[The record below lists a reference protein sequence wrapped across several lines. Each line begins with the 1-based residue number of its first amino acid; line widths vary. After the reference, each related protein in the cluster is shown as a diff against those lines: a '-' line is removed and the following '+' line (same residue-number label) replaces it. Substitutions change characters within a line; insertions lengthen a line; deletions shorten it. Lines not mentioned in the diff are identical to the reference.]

1 MISTSK
7 TFNFLELSLFALEKK
22 REVGGNCCHVFL
34 EKILNYLYL
43 VENLF
48 K

>member
-7 TFNFLELSLFALEKK
+7 TFNFLELSLFAVEKK
-22 REVGGNCCHVFL
+22 REVGGNCCHIFL
-34 EKILNYLYL
+34 KKLLKNLYL
-43 VENLF
+43 VEKLF